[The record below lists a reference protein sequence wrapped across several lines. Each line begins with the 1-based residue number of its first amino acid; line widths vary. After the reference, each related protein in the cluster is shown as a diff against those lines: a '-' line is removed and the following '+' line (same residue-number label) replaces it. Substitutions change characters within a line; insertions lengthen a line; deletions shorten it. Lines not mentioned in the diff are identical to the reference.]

1 MRATAGPPTLTLAFL
16 AAVVLVGCG
25 VANPSFPTDVG
36 QSAGPPTAAPT
47 AAPTQP
53 DPTMPGASTPG
64 PWPTPA
70 VTAAVTPASLPVKA
84 GSVALAPDPD
94 GGLYVLALE
103 TRSFQNDPPGGS
115 VIALLDSAG
124 RPRAGWPIQ
133 IAGWLCGADPY
144 GAFTGQPLVAAD
156 GSVRLVCDA
165 DTDESFPGKRLAFA
179 FTAQGTPMPGW
190 PVDPR
195 TGDSWEQA
203 ATVVGDRLYVPGRL
217 ITGEEGTPGAFVA
230 SWVNEIGADASGREG
245 TRVSSPNGVMPEV
258 EPAPDGSLRLVDT
271 GGRPGF
277 TDPGDQKLIM
287 AIDVSGPIPGWP
299 LTFELSV
306 SQPAFGPDGRMYL
319 AQVRSRRTSTLVVAR
334 DGEFLPIGSDPVDIE
349 QTEQWSGA
357 GPDGWLPAPPIV
369 SPDGTVFLIEEAG
382 SGLTVVA
389 LDPAGKVMA
398 GWPYRAAVHLE
409 WKGRCG
415 GQDTGCGVL
424 RTLPAV
430 GPGNI
435 LHLLLAADDASKGGS
450 IVAIGPDGAVRPGWP
465 LVLPDAGSVFRS
477 VVVGPDGT
485 AYAVAL
491 DRVTEPTTA
500 TILAI
505 SPDGSIRYR
514 VPIVAP

>member
-1 MRATAGPPTLTLAFL
+1 MRITAGPPTLTLAIA

-25 VANPSFPTDVG
+25 AANPSMPTDG
-36 QSAGPPTAAPT
+36 GKTAGPPTAAPT

-53 DPTMPGASTPG
+53 DPTMPGVSAPR

-70 VTAAVTPASLPVKA
+70 VTAAVTPASLPVKS
-84 GSVALAPDPD
+84 GSVALAPGPD
-94 GGLYVLALE
+94 GGLYVLAHV
-103 TRSFQNDPPGGS
+103 TRSFPSDPPGRS

-124 RPRAGWPIQ
+124 RPRTGWPIQ
-133 IAGWLCGADPY
+133 IAGWACGAEPY
-144 GAFTGQPLVAAD
+144 EGFTPQSTRQPLVATD

-165 DTDESFPGKRLAFA
+165 DPDGDLAGNRLAFA
-179 FTAQGTPMPGW
+179 FTPEGTLMPGW

-203 ATVVGDRLYVPGRL
+203 ASVVGDRLYVPGRL
-217 ITGEEGTPGAFVA
+217 ITGEGGTPEASVA

-245 TRVSSPNGVMPEV
+245 AHASTPKGVMPDV
-258 EPAPDGSLRLVDT
+258 KLAPDGSLRLVAM
-271 GGRPGF
+271 
-277 TDPGDQKLIM
+277 GDQKLIM

-299 LTFELSV
+299 LTFDLSV

-319 AQVRSRRTSTLVVAR
+319 AQVRSGRTSTLVVAR
-334 DGEFLPIGSDPVDIE
+334 DGEFLPIGSDPVDVE
-349 QTEQWSGA
+349 QTEQWQGA
-357 GPDGWLPAPPIV
+357 GPDGGPAPPVV
-369 SPDGTVFLIEEAG
+369 SADGTVFLVEDRD
-382 SGLTVVA
+382 SGLKVLA

-398 GWPYRAAVHLE
+398 GWPYQAAVHLE
-409 WKGRCG
+409 WQGRCG
-415 GQDTGCGVL
+415 GQDTGCGVM
-424 RTLPAV
+424 RTTPVV
-430 GPGNI
+430 GPGNV
-435 LHLLLAADDASKGGS
+435 LHLLLAAGDASKGGS

-465 LVLPDAGSVFRS
+465 VVLPDTGSVFRS

-505 SPDGSIRYR
+505 DPDGTIRYR
-514 VPIVAP
+514 APIVAP